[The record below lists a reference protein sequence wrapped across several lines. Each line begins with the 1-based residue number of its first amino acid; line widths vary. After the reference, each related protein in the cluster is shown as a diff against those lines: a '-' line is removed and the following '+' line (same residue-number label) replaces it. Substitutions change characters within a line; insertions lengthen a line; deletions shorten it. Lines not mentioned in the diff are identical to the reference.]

1 MQKDTVL
8 NPCSLEMIQKLR
20 EIVQDTTV
28 SPKIAQRAQMILD
41 TLDGMTAEE
50 ITGKMRI
57 TPGIYFRWVKRFNE
71 KGIAGLWDRP
81 HTGRL
86 PVYDREFEKRVL
98 ALLDSPPPEGTAR
111 WDGASLAKVL
121 DSSDDAVWRVLRKY
135 HITLAR
141 KRVWTMDV
149 PIRDPRPD
157 QHLAG
162 VYLAPPVRLFVLM
175 TGGEA
180 EESGCVITRSR
191 SASEVLRRRAMAGD
205 MRIGEA
211 IAALAA
217 VDAPISEKRRNVEVM
232 EFLQDMARYRGK
244 DARLYVIYTGDLA
257 ACGINSW
264 RTGHTWMEFVRLD
277 DLHEASDCF
286 GGVLLSYPDIQS
298 GALSYP
304 DTAPAFR
311 WQRMLRP
318 EDE

>member
-8 NPCSLEMIQKLR
+8 ITCSPEMIRQLR
-20 EIVQDTTV
+20 EVVQDTTV

-41 TLDGMTAEE
+41 TLNGMDVEE
-50 ITGKMRI
+50 ITEKMGI
-57 TPGIYFRWVKRFNE
+57 SPGIYYRWVKRFNE

-86 PVYDREFEKRVL
+86 PIYDREFEKRVL
-98 ALLDSPPPEGTAR
+98 ALLETDPPKGAAR
-111 WDGASLAKVL
+111 WDGALLAKAL

-141 KRVWTMDV
+141 KRVWTMDMPV
-149 PIRDPRPD
+149 WDPKTDR
-157 QHLAG
+157 HLIG

-175 TGGEA
+175 KGGEPK
-180 EESGCVITRSR
+180 ENGCVITRNR
-191 SASEVLRRRAMAGD
+191 NAYEVLKRRAMAGG
-205 MRIGEA
+205 MGVREA

-217 VDAPISEKRRNVEVM
+217 VDAPISESRRNVEVM
-232 EFLQDMARYRGK
+232 EFLRDMARYRGENT
-244 DARLYVIYTGDLA
+244 RLYVVYTGDLA

-264 RTGHTWMEFVRLD
+264 RTGHTWMEFIRLN
-277 DLHEASDCF
+277 DLNEACDCF
-286 GGVLLSYPDIQS
+286 GGLLLSYPDIQR

-304 DTAPAFR
+304 NTAPSFR